1 MISYTGNQGFDF
13 TSGAPDGNMGSGGE
27 LEVGSM
33 YGGLNMLNCTYW
45 AAFHRWTDSSIGLIS
60 IWATMILANYT
71 IWLK

>member
-33 YGGLNMLNCTYW
+33 YEGSKYVKLLILGCT
-45 AAFHRWTDSSIGLIS
+45 HRWADFSFGLIFIWVTM
-60 IWATMILANYT
+60 IWAD
-71 IWLK
+71 